1 MQETVVWSL
10 SQEDPFEKGMETH
23 SSILAW
29 EIPWTQE
36 TGEIA
41 VLPRSK
47 CVLISWLQSPSTVI
61 VEPNKICHCVHFFPF
76 YLPRSDGNKC
86 HDLIFLML
94 SFKPAFSLSF
104 TLIKRLFSSSSL
116 SAIRVVSSTCLRL
129 LIFLLSILILA
140 WDSSSP
146 AFHKMYS
153 AYQLNKHGDTIQ
165 PWHTPFPIFNQ
176 SVVPCPVLTIDSW
189 HTHRCFRRQEKWSG
203 IPISLR
209 IVHS

>member
-1 MQETVVWSL
+1 
-10 SQEDPFEKGMETH
+10 METH

-129 LIFLLSILILA
+129 LIFLLAMLIPAYDSLILA
-140 WDSSSP
+140 
-146 AFHKMYS
+146 
-153 AYQLNKHGDTIQ
+153 
-165 PWHTPFPIFNQ
+165 FPMM
-176 SVVPCPVLTIDSW
+176 
-189 HTHRCFRRQEKWSG
+189 H
-203 IPISLR
+203 IS
-209 IVHS
+209 